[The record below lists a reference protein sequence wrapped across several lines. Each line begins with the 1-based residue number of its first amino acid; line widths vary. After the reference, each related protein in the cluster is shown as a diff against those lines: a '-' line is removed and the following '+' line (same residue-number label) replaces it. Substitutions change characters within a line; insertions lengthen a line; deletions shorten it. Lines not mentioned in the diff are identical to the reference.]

1 MSEVPLKPIGKE
13 DVRKLE
19 IALILQTLFREDVI
33 KQALEARDKVTWLDS
48 LLVAAAALARERAGY
63 PVSRIAEE
71 LGRSEATI
79 RNHLQGKTEAGKI
92 VRETYQE
99 LVKRGGVLEIRLPKI
114 TEGEEERVRELEEEL
129 NKLKERIEK
138 AKEKIREALSEL
150 E

>member
-19 IALILQTLFREDVI
+19 VALILQTLFREDVI

-99 LVKRGGVLEIRLPKI
+99 LVKKGGVLEIQLPKI

-129 NKLKERIEK
+129 NKLKEKIEK

>member
-1 MSEVPLKPIGKE
+1 MSEVPLKPLGKE
-13 DVRKLE
+13 DIRKLE
-19 IALILQTLFREDVI
+19 VALILQTLFREDVI

-99 LVKRGGVLEIRLPKI
+99 LVKRGGVLEIQLPKI
-114 TEGEEERVRELEEEL
+114 TGEEGERARQLEEEL
-129 NKLKERIEK
+129 NKLKEKIEK
-138 AKEKIREALSEL
+138 AKEKIKEALSEL